1 MKFIVIILTILLSYS
16 SVCLSNE
23 NAENNTRNIEVG
35 NKLFLYLPGEPE
47 FENVFEVNK
56 DGTILLPEIG
66 KVVVINK
73 QVSQVE
79 GELKTLLSDIYVAME
94 DFYVEVRSRD
104 IIINVLGYVNTPS
117 QVSIPFDGNIQM
129 VISAAGDLK
138 PGAQLDRLQIR
149 RGEEVI
155 EFNYKAYL
163 DSGNSKLLPKL
174 KSADTVFVPVS
185 PLLGNVQIDFDA
197 QTLSASGDA
206 SDNSAITLLGE
217 VHNPGSFSFKEQM
230 SVLDALMRAEGVT
243 RYADVTKIRVINDKT
258 PIIFDLKAYLDKPNN
273 DTMPRLKSGSTVY
286 VPIMVDDVNT
296 TSRTVYIMGEV
307 QKPGAY
313 EAADSTNFL
322 DILANAGGPT
332 RFAET
337 RQIKILTPDGESIL
351 FDLQGYSEGLT
362 SVTVPDL
369 NPGDVIFVP
378 EKTDQ
383 NEKSWLKIPP
393 KRAIKIIGAITSP
406 GRYEWSTEMDFTDL
420 LAHAGGPTKGA
431 NINDIKIVRN
441 GDVTQRF
448 DLEKYTITDGQLT
461 LPQLIAGDTIIV
473 EELPVDPGNN
483 KSQWIRQESSKSI
496 YIMGQVGSP
505 GRYAFNDNMHFID
518 ILAAADG
525 PNANADLRNI
535 RITHR
540 NGNTARV
547 SKLDLAL
554 YFETGDETLFPH
566 VLPGDTIFVP
576 EKDKDWLRTPKE
588 QVVRIMGAVQKP
600 GRYTFND
607 TMSILDALAEAGG
620 PSSSAL
626 IDKIVV
632 VNHSCCKE
640 QSRVFDLEAFVKNP
654 NSVNLPVLR
663 AGDTLYV
670 PDKGQDL
677 LSQFRSNFLDFVTII
692 ALVVGL

>member
-1 MKFIVIILTILLSYS
+1 MRYLLTIALLLFSFHAFAAT
-16 SVCLSNE
+16 
-23 NAENNTRNIEVG
+23 NADDDTVQVG
-35 NKLFLYLPGEPE
+35 NKLFLYIPGEVD
-47 FENVFEVNK
+47 FDKTFEVDNK
-56 DGTILLPEIG
+56 GQINLPEVG
-66 KVVVINK
+66 QFVVANK
-73 QVSQVE
+73 TISQVE
-79 GELKTLLSDIYVAME
+79 LELTPVLGGLFVAMD
-94 DFYVEVRSRD
+94 DFYVEIRSRD
-104 IIINVLGYVNTPS
+104 IFINVMGYVNTPS
-117 QVSIPFDGNIQM
+117 QVSIPADGNIQM
-129 VISAAGDLK
+129 VISKADGLR

-149 RGEEVI
+149 RGEEII
-155 EFNYKAYL
+155 EFDYKAYL
-163 DSGNSKLLPKL
+163 DSGNISLLPAL
-174 KSADTVFVPVS
+174 KSQDTIFVPVS

-197 QTLSASGDA
+197 QTLSATGDA
-206 SDNSAITLLGE
+206 NDGNAVTILGE
-217 VHNPGSFSFKEQM
+217 VHNPGSFSYKEEM
-230 SVLDALMRAEGVT
+230 TILDALMRAEGVT
-243 RYADVTKIRVINDKT
+243 RYADVTKIRVIVDKS
-258 PIIFDLKAYLDKPNN
+258 PVIFDLKAYLDKPSGS
-273 DTMPRLKSGSTVY
+273 TMQLLQPGSTVY

-337 RQIKILTPDGESIL
+337 RHIKILTPEGESIL
-351 FDLQGYSEGLT
+351 FDLQGYSEGM
-362 SVTVPDL
+362 VTTKVPDL

-378 EKTDQ
+378 EKTDV
-383 NEKSWLKIPP
+383 NEKSWLKIPT

-406 GRYEWSTEMDFTDL
+406 GRYEWSDEMDFTDL

-431 NINDIKIVRN
+431 NINDIKILRN

-448 DLEKYTITDGQLT
+448 DLEKYTITDGET
-461 LPQLIAGDTIIV
+461 PLPNLVAGDTVIV
-473 EELPVDPGNN
+473 EELPVDPADN

-505 GRYAFNDNMHFID
+505 GRYSFNENMHFID

-525 PNANADLRNI
+525 PTGTADIRNI
-535 RITHR
+535 RVTHR
-540 NGNTARV
+540 NGNRAKV
-547 SKLDLAL
+547 SKLDLAM
-554 YFETGDETLFPH
+554 YFETGDETLFPN

-576 EKDKDWLRTPKE
+576 EKNKDWLRTPKE
-588 QVVRIMGAVQKP
+588 RVVRIMGAVQKP
-600 GRYTFND
+600 GRYNFDD
-607 TMSILDALAEAGG
+607 TMSILDVLAEAGG
-620 PSSSAL
+620 PSNSAL

-640 QSRVFDLEAFVKNP
+640 QSRVFDLEAFIKSP
-654 NSVNLPVLR
+654 NSANIPVLR

-677 LSQFRSNFLDFVTII
+677 LSQFKENFLDVITIL

>member
-1 MKFIVIILTILLSYS
+1 MRNLLTIALLLFSFHAFS
-16 SVCLSNE
+16 AT
-23 NAENNTRNIEVG
+23 NADDDTVQVG
-35 NKLFLYLPGEPE
+35 NKLFLYIPGEVD
-47 FENVFEVNK
+47 FDKTFEVDNK
-56 DGTILLPEIG
+56 GQINLPEVG
-66 KVVVINK
+66 QFVVANK
-73 QVSQVE
+73 TISQVE
-79 GELKTLLSDIYVAME
+79 LELTPVLGGLFVAMD
-94 DFYVEVRSRD
+94 DFYVEIRSRD
-104 IIINVLGYVNTPS
+104 IFINVMGYVNTPS
-117 QVSIPFDGNIQM
+117 QVSIPANGNIQM
-129 VISAAGDLK
+129 VISKADGLR

-149 RGEEVI
+149 RGEEII
-155 EFNYKAYL
+155 EFDYKAYL
-163 DSGNSKLLPKL
+163 DSGNISLLPAL
-174 KSADTVFVPVS
+174 KSQDTVFVPVS

-197 QTLSASGDA
+197 QTLSATGDA
-206 SDNSAITLLGE
+206 NDGNAVTILGE
-217 VHNPGSFSFKEQM
+217 VHNPGSFSYKEEM
-230 SVLDALMRAEGVT
+230 TILDALMRAEGVT
-243 RYADVTKIRVINDKT
+243 RYADVTKIRVIVDKS
-258 PIIFDLKAYLDKPNN
+258 PVIFDLKAYLDKPSGS
-273 DTMPRLKSGSTVY
+273 TMQLLQPGSTVY

-337 RQIKILTPDGESIL
+337 RHIKILTPEGESIL
-351 FDLQGYSEGLT
+351 FDLQGYSEGM
-362 SVTVPDL
+362 VTTKVPDL

-378 EKTDQ
+378 EKTDV
-383 NEKSWLKIPP
+383 NEKSWLKIPT

-406 GRYEWSTEMDFTDL
+406 GRYEWSDEMDFTDL

-431 NINDIKIVRN
+431 NINDIKILRN

-448 DLEKYTITDGQLT
+448 DLEKYTITDGET
-461 LPQLIAGDTIIV
+461 PLPNLVAGDTVIV
-473 EELPVDPGNN
+473 EELPVDPADN

-505 GRYAFNDNMHFID
+505 GRYSFNENMHFID

-525 PNANADLRNI
+525 PTGTADIRNI
-535 RITHR
+535 RVTHR
-540 NGNTARV
+540 NGNRAKV
-547 SKLDLAL
+547 SKLDLAM
-554 YFETGDETLFPH
+554 YFETGDETLLPN

-576 EKDKDWLRTPKE
+576 EKNKDWLRTPKE
-588 QVVRIMGAVQKP
+588 RVVRIMGAVQKP
-600 GRYTFND
+600 GRYNFDD
-607 TMSILDALAEAGG
+607 TMSILDVLAEAGG
-620 PSSSAL
+620 PSNSAL

-640 QSRVFDLEAFVKNP
+640 QSRVFDLEAFIKSP
-654 NSVNLPVLR
+654 NSANIPVLR

-677 LSQFRSNFLDFVTII
+677 LSQFKENFLDVITIL

>member
-1 MKFIVIILTILLSYS
+1 MRYLLTIALLIFSFHAFAAT
-16 SVCLSNE
+16 
-23 NAENNTRNIEVG
+23 NADDDTVQVG
-35 NKLFLYLPGEPE
+35 NKLFLYIPGEVD
-47 FENVFEVNK
+47 FDKTFEVDNK
-56 DGTILLPEIG
+56 GQINLPEVG
-66 KVVVINK
+66 QFVVANK
-73 QVSQVE
+73 TISQVE
-79 GELKTLLSDIYVAME
+79 LELTPVLGGLFVAMD
-94 DFYVEVRSRD
+94 DFYVEIRSRD
-104 IIINVLGYVNTPS
+104 IFINVMGYVNTPS
-117 QVSIPFDGNIQM
+117 QVSIPADGNIQM
-129 VISAAGDLK
+129 VISKADGLR

-149 RGEEVI
+149 RGEEII
-155 EFNYKAYL
+155 EFDYKAYL
-163 DSGNSKLLPKL
+163 DSGNISLLPAL
-174 KSADTVFVPVS
+174 KSQDTVFVPVS

-197 QTLSASGDA
+197 QTLSATGDA
-206 SDNSAITLLGE
+206 NDGNAVTILGE
-217 VHNPGSFSFKEQM
+217 VHNPGSFSYKEEM
-230 SVLDALMRAEGVT
+230 TILDALMRAEGVT
-243 RYADVTKIRVINDKT
+243 RYADVTKIRVIVDKS
-258 PIIFDLKAYLDKPNN
+258 PVIFDLKAYLDKPSGS
-273 DTMPRLKSGSTVY
+273 TMQLLQPGSTVY

-337 RQIKILTPDGESIL
+337 RHIKILTPEGESIL
-351 FDLQGYSEGLT
+351 FDLQGYSEGM
-362 SVTVPDL
+362 VTTKVPDL

-378 EKTDQ
+378 EKTDV
-383 NEKSWLKIPP
+383 NEKSWLKIPT

-406 GRYEWSTEMDFTDL
+406 GRYEWSDEMDFTDL

-431 NINDIKIVRN
+431 NINDIKILRN

-448 DLEKYTITDGQLT
+448 DLEKYTITDGET
-461 LPQLIAGDTIIV
+461 PLPNLVAGDTVIV
-473 EELPVDPGNN
+473 EELPVDPADN

-505 GRYAFNDNMHFID
+505 GRYSFNENMHFID

-525 PNANADLRNI
+525 PTGTADIRNI
-535 RITHR
+535 RVTHR
-540 NGNTARV
+540 NGNRAKV
-547 SKLDLAL
+547 SKLDLAM
-554 YFETGDETLFPH
+554 YFETGDETLFPN

-576 EKDKDWLRTPKE
+576 EKNKDWLRTPKE
-588 QVVRIMGAVQKP
+588 RVVRIMGAVQKP
-600 GRYTFND
+600 GRYNFDD
-607 TMSILDALAEAGG
+607 TMSILDVLAEAGG
-620 PSSSAL
+620 PSNSAL

-640 QSRVFDLEAFVKNP
+640 QSRVFDLEAFIKSP
-654 NSVNLPVLR
+654 NSANIPVLR

-677 LSQFRSNFLDFVTII
+677 LSQFKENFLDVITIL

>member
-1 MKFIVIILTILLSYS
+1 MRYLLTIALLLFSFHAFAAT
-16 SVCLSNE
+16 
-23 NAENNTRNIEVG
+23 NADDDTVQVG
-35 NKLFLYLPGEPE
+35 NKLFLYIPGEVD
-47 FENVFEVNK
+47 FDKTFEVDNK
-56 DGTILLPEIG
+56 GQINLPEVG
-66 KVVVINK
+66 QFVVANK
-73 QVSQVE
+73 TISQVE
-79 GELKTLLSDIYVAME
+79 LELTPVLGGLFVAMD
-94 DFYVEVRSRD
+94 DFYVEIRSRD
-104 IIINVLGYVNTPS
+104 IFINVMGYVNTPS
-117 QVSIPFDGNIQM
+117 QVSIPADGNIQM
-129 VISAAGDLK
+129 VISKADGLR

-149 RGEEVI
+149 RGEEII
-155 EFNYKAYL
+155 EFDYKAYL
-163 DSGNSKLLPKL
+163 DSGNISLLPAL
-174 KSADTVFVPVS
+174 KSQDTVFVPVS

-197 QTLSASGDA
+197 QTLSATGDA
-206 SDNSAITLLGE
+206 NDGNAVTILGE
-217 VHNPGSFSFKEQM
+217 VHNPGSFSYKEEM
-230 SVLDALMRAEGVT
+230 TILDALMRAEGVT
-243 RYADVTKIRVINDKT
+243 RYADVTKIRVIVDKS
-258 PIIFDLKAYLDKPNN
+258 PVIFDLKAYLDKPSGS
-273 DTMPRLKSGSTVY
+273 TMQLLQPGSTVY

-337 RQIKILTPDGESIL
+337 RHIKILTPEGESIL
-351 FDLQGYSEGLT
+351 FDLQGYSEGL
-362 SVTVPDL
+362 VTTKVPDL

-378 EKTDQ
+378 EKTDV
-383 NEKSWLKIPP
+383 NEKSWLKIPT

-406 GRYEWSTEMDFTDL
+406 GRYEWSDEMDFTDL

-431 NINDIKIVRN
+431 NINDIKILRN

-448 DLEKYTITDGQLT
+448 DLEKYTITDGET
-461 LPQLIAGDTIIV
+461 PLPNLVAGDTVIV
-473 EELPVDPGNN
+473 EELPVDPADN

-505 GRYAFNDNMHFID
+505 GRYSFNENMHFID

-525 PNANADLRNI
+525 PTGTADIRNI
-535 RITHR
+535 RVTHR
-540 NGNTARV
+540 NGNRAKV
-547 SKLDLAL
+547 SKLDLAM
-554 YFETGDETLFPH
+554 YFETGDETLFPN

-576 EKDKDWLRTPKE
+576 EKNKDWLRTPKE
-588 QVVRIMGAVQKP
+588 RVVRIMGAVQKP
-600 GRYTFND
+600 GRYNFDD
-607 TMSILDALAEAGG
+607 TMSILDVLAEAGG
-620 PSSSAL
+620 PSNSAL

-640 QSRVFDLEAFVKNP
+640 QSRVFDLEAFIKSP
-654 NSVNLPVLR
+654 NSANIPVLR

-677 LSQFRSNFLDFVTII
+677 LSQFKENFLDVITIL

>member
-1 MKFIVIILTILLSYS
+1 MFSTLAV
-16 SVCLSNE
+16 
-23 NAENNTRNIEVG
+23 AEQVQVG
-35 NKLFLYLPGEPE
+35 NKIYLYLPGEVE
-47 FENVFEVNK
+47 FDEPFEVAK
-56 DGTILLPEIG
+56 DGTITLPELG
-66 KVVVINK
+66 KIKVT
-73 QVSQVE
+73 
-79 GELKTLLSDIYVAME
+79 GAELAEIEQQLRAALSEVYVAMD
-94 DFYVEVRSRD
+94 DFYLEIRSRD
-104 IIINVLGYVNTPS
+104 IFINVMGYVKDPS
-117 QVSIPFDGNIQM
+117 QVSIPRDGNIQM
-129 VISAAGDLK
+129 VIARAGGLK

-149 RGEEVI
+149 RGSDVI

-163 DSGNSKLLPKL
+163 DSGNIDLLPQL
-174 KSADTVFVPVS
+174 QSADTVFVPVS

-217 VHNPGSFSFKEQM
+217 VHNPGSFSFKENM

-243 RYADVTKIRVINDKT
+243 RYADVTKIRVIVDKT
-258 PIIFDLKAYLDKPNN
+258 PVVFDLKAYLDKPNN
-273 DTMPRLKSGSTVY
+273 DTMPALKAGSTIY

-313 EAADSTNFL
+313 EAGDSTSFL

-337 RQIKILTPDGESIL
+337 RQIKILTPSGESIL
-351 FDLQGYSEGLT
+351 FDLQGYSEGI
-362 SVTVPDL
+362 VTVKVPNL

-383 NEKSWLKIPP
+383 NEKSWLKVPP
-393 KRAIKIIGAITSP
+393 KRAIKIIGAIQSP
-406 GRYEWSTEMDFTDL
+406 GRYEWSPEMDFTDL

-441 GDVTQRF
+441 GEVTKRF
-448 DLEKYTITDGQLT
+448 DLEQYTINDAGNYE
-461 LPQLIAGDTIIV
+461 LPNLIAGDTIIV
-473 EELPVDPGNN
+473 EELPVDPADN

-505 GRYAFNDNMHFID
+505 GRYAFNTNMHFID

-525 PNANADLRNI
+525 PTDNADLRNI

-540 NGNTARV
+540 NGNTAKV
-547 SKLDLAL
+547 SKLNLAL

-566 VLPGDTIFVP
+566 VLPGDTIYIP

-588 QVVRIMGAVQKP
+588 QVVRIMGAVEKP
-600 GRYTFND
+600 GRYSFDD
-607 TMSILDALAEAGG
+607 TMTVLDVLAEAGG

-640 QSRVFDLEAFVKNP
+640 QSRVFDLEEFVKNP
-654 NSVNLPVLR
+654 NSAYIPVLR

-677 LSQFRSNFLDFVTII
+677 ISQFKSNFLDFITVI

>member
-1 MKFIVIILTILLSYS
+1 MRFIFTVFIFFFLITNSTFAAQADESI
-16 SVCLSNE
+16 VQ
-23 NAENNTRNIEVG
+23 AG
-35 NKLFLYLPGEPE
+35 NKLFLYVPGELE
-47 FENVFEVNK
+47 FETTFEVDKKGQINIPEVGQFQVGNK
-56 DGTILLPEIG
+56 TVAQIEA
-66 KVVVINK
+66 
-73 QVSQVE
+73 
-79 GELKTLLSDIYVAME
+79 ELKPILAELFVAID
-94 DFYVEVRSRD
+94 DFYVELRSRD
-104 IIINVLGYVNTPS
+104 IFINVLGYVITPS
-117 QVSIPFDGNIQM
+117 QVSIPDDGNIQM
-129 VISAAGDLK
+129 VIAKANGLR

-149 RGEEVI
+149 RKDEVI

-163 DSGNSKLLPKL
+163 DSGDINLLPKL
-174 KSADTVFVPVS
+174 KSEDTVFVPVS

-197 QTLSASGDA
+197 QTLSATGDA
-206 SDNSAITLLGE
+206 SDNSAITMLGE
-217 VHNPGSFSFKEQM
+217 VHNPGSFSFKENM
-230 SVLDALMRAEGVT
+230 TLLDALMRAEGVT
-243 RYADVTKIRVINDKT
+243 RYADVTKIRVIVDKA
-258 PIIFDLKAYLDKPNN
+258 PVIFDLKAYLDKPTDSN
-273 DTMPRLKSGSTVY
+273 MPLLKAGSTIY

-337 RQIKILTPDGESIL
+337 RQIKILTPAGESIL

-362 SVTVPDL
+362 TAKVPDL

-378 EKTDQ
+378 EKIDV
-383 NEKSWLKIPP
+383 NEKSWLKIPT
-393 KRAIKIIGAITSP
+393 KRAIKIIGAIQSP
-406 GRYEWSTEMDFTDL
+406 GRYEWSDEMDFTDL

-431 NINDIKIVRN
+431 NVNDIKILRN

-448 DLEKYTITDGQLT
+448 DLEKYTITNGEIA
-461 LPQLIAGDTIIV
+461 LPSLIAGDTIIV
-473 EELPVDPGNN
+473 EELPVDPGDN

-525 PNANADLRNI
+525 PNGSADIRNI
-535 RITHR
+535 RVTHR
-540 NGNTARV
+540 NGNRARV
-547 SKLDLAL
+547 SKLDLAM

-566 VLPGDTIFVP
+566 VSPGDTIFIP

-588 QVVRIMGAVQKP
+588 RVVRIMGAVQKP
-600 GRYTFND
+600 GRYNFDD
-607 TMSILDALAEAGG
+607 TMSILDVLAEAGG

-640 QSRVFDLEAFVKNP
+640 QSRVFNLEEFIKSP
-654 NSVNLPVLR
+654 NSANIPVLR

-677 LSQFRSNFLDFVTII
+677 ISQFKDNFLDFITII
-692 ALVVGL
+692 ALVISL

>member
-1 MKFIVIILTILLSYS
+1 MRYLLTIALLLFSFHAFS
-16 SVCLSNE
+16 AT
-23 NAENNTRNIEVG
+23 NADDDTVQVG
-35 NKLFLYLPGEPE
+35 NKLFLYIPGEVD
-47 FENVFEVNK
+47 FDKTFEVDNK
-56 DGTILLPEIG
+56 GQINLPEVG
-66 KVVVINK
+66 QFVVANK
-73 QVSQVE
+73 TISQVE
-79 GELKTLLSDIYVAME
+79 LELTPVLGGLFVAMD
-94 DFYVEVRSRD
+94 DFYVEIRSRD
-104 IIINVLGYVNTPS
+104 IFINVMGYVNTPS
-117 QVSIPFDGNIQM
+117 QVSIPADGNIQM
-129 VISAAGDLK
+129 VISKADGLR

-149 RGEEVI
+149 RGEEII
-155 EFNYKAYL
+155 EFDYKAYL
-163 DSGNSKLLPKL
+163 DSGNISLLPAL
-174 KSADTVFVPVS
+174 KSQDTVFVPVS

-197 QTLSASGDA
+197 QTLSATGDA
-206 SDNSAITLLGE
+206 NDGNAVTILGE
-217 VHNPGSFSFKEQM
+217 VHNPGSFSYKEEM
-230 SVLDALMRAEGVT
+230 TILDALMRAEGVT
-243 RYADVTKIRVINDKT
+243 RYADVTKIRVIVDKS
-258 PIIFDLKAYLDKPNN
+258 PVIFDLKAYLDKPSGS
-273 DTMPRLKSGSTVY
+273 TMQLLQPGSTVY

-337 RQIKILTPDGESIL
+337 RHIKILTPEGESIL
-351 FDLQGYSEGLT
+351 FDLQGYSEGM
-362 SVTVPDL
+362 VTTKVPDL

-378 EKTDQ
+378 EKTDV
-383 NEKSWLKIPP
+383 NEKSWLKIPT

-406 GRYEWSTEMDFTDL
+406 GRYEWSDEMDFTDL

-431 NINDIKIVRN
+431 NINDIKILRN

-448 DLEKYTITDGQLT
+448 DLEKYTITDGET
-461 LPQLIAGDTIIV
+461 PLPNLVAGDTVIV
-473 EELPVDPGNN
+473 EELPVDPADN

-505 GRYAFNDNMHFID
+505 GRYSFNENMHFID

-525 PNANADLRNI
+525 PTGTADIRNI
-535 RITHR
+535 RVTHR
-540 NGNTARV
+540 NGNRAKV
-547 SKLDLAL
+547 SKLDLAM
-554 YFETGDETLFPH
+554 YFETGDETLFPN

-576 EKDKDWLRTPKE
+576 EKNKDWLRTPKE
-588 QVVRIMGAVQKP
+588 RVVRIMGAVQKP
-600 GRYTFND
+600 GRYNFDD
-607 TMSILDALAEAGG
+607 TMSILDVLAEAGG
-620 PSSSAL
+620 PSNSAL

-640 QSRVFDLEAFVKNP
+640 QSRVFDLEAFIKSP
-654 NSVNLPVLR
+654 NSANIPVLR

-677 LSQFRSNFLDFVTII
+677 LSQFKENFLDVITIL

>member
-1 MKFIVIILTILLSYS
+1 MRYLLTIALLLFSFHAFAAT
-16 SVCLSNE
+16 
-23 NAENNTRNIEVG
+23 NADDDTVQVG
-35 NKLFLYLPGEPE
+35 NKLFLYIPGEVD
-47 FENVFEVNK
+47 FDKTFEVDNK
-56 DGTILLPEIG
+56 GQINLPEVG
-66 KVVVINK
+66 QFVVANK
-73 QVSQVE
+73 TISQVE
-79 GELKTLLSDIYVAME
+79 LELTPVLGGLFVAMD
-94 DFYVEVRSRD
+94 DFYVEIRSRD
-104 IIINVLGYVNTPS
+104 IFINVMGYVNTPS
-117 QVSIPFDGNIQM
+117 QVSIPADGNIQM
-129 VISAAGDLK
+129 VISKADGLR

-149 RGEEVI
+149 RGEEII
-155 EFNYKAYL
+155 EFDYKAYL
-163 DSGNSKLLPKL
+163 DSGNISLLPAL
-174 KSADTVFVPVS
+174 KSQDTVFVPVS

-197 QTLSASGDA
+197 QTLSATGDA
-206 SDNSAITLLGE
+206 HDGNAVTILGE
-217 VHNPGSFSFKEQM
+217 VHNPGSFSYKEEM
-230 SVLDALMRAEGVT
+230 TILDALMRAEGVT
-243 RYADVTKIRVINDKT
+243 RYADVTKIRVIVDKS
-258 PIIFDLKAYLDKPNN
+258 PVIFDLKAYLDKPSGS
-273 DTMPRLKSGSTVY
+273 TMQLLQPGSTVY

-337 RQIKILTPDGESIL
+337 RHIKILTPEGESIL
-351 FDLQGYSEGLT
+351 FDLQGYSEGV
-362 SVTVPDL
+362 VTTKVPDL

-378 EKTDQ
+378 EKTDV
-383 NEKSWLKIPP
+383 NEKSWLKIPT

-406 GRYEWSTEMDFTDL
+406 GRYEWSDEMDFTDL

-431 NINDIKIVRN
+431 NINDIKILRN

-448 DLEKYTITDGQLT
+448 DLEKYTITDGET
-461 LPQLIAGDTIIV
+461 PLPNLVAGDTVIV
-473 EELPVDPGNN
+473 EELPVDPADN

-505 GRYAFNDNMHFID
+505 GRYSFNENMHFID

-525 PNANADLRNI
+525 PTGTADIRNI
-535 RITHR
+535 RVTHR
-540 NGNTARV
+540 NGNRAKV
-547 SKLDLAL
+547 SKLDLAM
-554 YFETGDETLFPH
+554 YFETGDETLFPN

-576 EKDKDWLRTPKE
+576 EKNKDWLRTPKE
-588 QVVRIMGAVQKP
+588 RVVRIMGAVQKP
-600 GRYTFND
+600 GRYNFDD
-607 TMSILDALAEAGG
+607 TMSILDVLAEAGG
-620 PSSSAL
+620 PSNSAL

-640 QSRVFDLEAFVKNP
+640 QSRVFDLEAFIKSP
-654 NSVNLPVLR
+654 NSANIPVLR

-677 LSQFRSNFLDFVTII
+677 LSQFKENFLDVITIL

>member
-1 MKFIVIILTILLSYS
+1 MRYLLTIALLLFTFNAYS
-16 SVCLSNE
+16 VTKVDE
-23 NAENNTRNIEVG
+23 TVQVG
-35 NKLFLYLPGEPE
+35 NKLFLYIPGEVD
-47 FENVFEVNK
+47 FDKTFEVDNK
-56 DGTILLPEIG
+56 GQINLPEVG
-66 KVVVINK
+66 QFVVANK
-73 QVSQVE
+73 TISQVE
-79 GELKTLLSDIYVAME
+79 LELTPVLGGLFVAMD
-94 DFYVEVRSRD
+94 DFYVEIRSRD
-104 IIINVLGYVNTPS
+104 IFINVMGYVNTPS
-117 QVSIPFDGNIQM
+117 QVSIPADGNIQM
-129 VISAAGDLK
+129 VISKADGLR

-149 RGEEVI
+149 RGEEII
-155 EFNYKAYL
+155 EFDYKAYL
-163 DSGNSKLLPKL
+163 DSGNISLLPAL
-174 KSADTVFVPVS
+174 KSQDTVFVPVS

-197 QTLSASGDA
+197 QTLSATGDA
-206 SDNSAITLLGE
+206 NDGNAVTILGE
-217 VHNPGSFSFKEQM
+217 VHNPGSFSYKEEM
-230 SVLDALMRAEGVT
+230 TILDALMRAEGVT
-243 RYADVTKIRVINDKT
+243 RYADVTKIRVIVDKS
-258 PIIFDLKAYLDKPNN
+258 PVIFDLKAYLDKPSGS
-273 DTMPRLKSGSTVY
+273 TMQLLQPGSTVY

-337 RQIKILTPDGESIL
+337 RHIKILTPEGESIL
-351 FDLQGYSEGLT
+351 FDLQGYSEGM
-362 SVTVPDL
+362 VTTKVPDL

-378 EKTDQ
+378 EKTDV
-383 NEKSWLKIPP
+383 NEKSWLKIPT

-406 GRYEWSTEMDFTDL
+406 GRYEWSDEMDFTDL

-431 NINDIKIVRN
+431 NINDIKILRN

-448 DLEKYTITDGQLT
+448 DLEKYTITDGET
-461 LPQLIAGDTIIV
+461 PLPNLVAGDTVIV
-473 EELPVDPGNN
+473 EELPVDPADN

-505 GRYAFNDNMHFID
+505 GRYSFNENMHFID

-525 PNANADLRNI
+525 PTGTADIRNI
-535 RITHR
+535 RVTHR
-540 NGNTARV
+540 NGNRAKV
-547 SKLDLAL
+547 SKLDLAM
-554 YFETGDETLFPH
+554 YFETGDETLFPN

-576 EKDKDWLRTPKE
+576 EKNKDWLRTPKE
-588 QVVRIMGAVQKP
+588 RVVRIMGAVQKP
-600 GRYTFND
+600 GRYNFDD
-607 TMSILDALAEAGG
+607 TMSILDVLAEAGG
-620 PSSSAL
+620 PSNSAL

-640 QSRVFDLEAFVKNP
+640 QSRVFDLEAFIKSP
-654 NSVNLPVLR
+654 NSANIPVLR

-677 LSQFRSNFLDFVTII
+677 LSQFKENFLDVITIL

>member
-1 MKFIVIILTILLSYS
+1 MRYLLTIALLLFSFHAFS
-16 SVCLSNE
+16 AT
-23 NAENNTRNIEVG
+23 NADDDTVQVG
-35 NKLFLYLPGEPE
+35 NKLFLYIPGEVD
-47 FENVFEVNK
+47 FDKTFEVDNK
-56 DGTILLPEIG
+56 GQINLPEVG
-66 KVVVINK
+66 QFVVANK
-73 QVSQVE
+73 TISQVE
-79 GELKTLLSDIYVAME
+79 LELTPVLGGLFVAMD
-94 DFYVEVRSRD
+94 DFYVEIRSRD
-104 IIINVLGYVNTPS
+104 IFINVMGYVNTPS
-117 QVSIPFDGNIQM
+117 QVSIPADGNIQM
-129 VISAAGDLK
+129 VISKADGLR

-149 RGEEVI
+149 RGEEII
-155 EFNYKAYL
+155 EFDYKAYL
-163 DSGNSKLLPKL
+163 DSGNISLLPAL
-174 KSADTVFVPVS
+174 KSQDTVFVPVS

-197 QTLSASGDA
+197 QTLSATGDA
-206 SDNSAITLLGE
+206 NDGNAVTILGE
-217 VHNPGSFSFKEQM
+217 VHNPGSFSYKEEM
-230 SVLDALMRAEGVT
+230 TILDALMRAEGVT
-243 RYADVTKIRVINDKT
+243 RYADVTKIRVIVDKS
-258 PIIFDLKAYLDKPNN
+258 PVIFDLKAYLDKPSGS
-273 DTMPRLKSGSTVY
+273 TMQLLQPGSTVY

-337 RQIKILTPDGESIL
+337 RHIKILTPEGESIL
-351 FDLQGYSEGLT
+351 FDLQGYSEGM
-362 SVTVPDL
+362 VTTKVPDL

-378 EKTDQ
+378 EKTDV
-383 NEKSWLKIPP
+383 NEKSWLKIPT

-406 GRYEWSTEMDFTDL
+406 GRYEWSNEMDFTDL

-431 NINDIKIVRN
+431 NINDIKILRN

-448 DLEKYTITDGQLT
+448 DLEKYTITDGET
-461 LPQLIAGDTIIV
+461 PLPNLVAGDTVIV
-473 EELPVDPGNN
+473 EELPVDPADN

-505 GRYAFNDNMHFID
+505 GRYSFNENMHFID

-525 PNANADLRNI
+525 PTGTADIRNI
-535 RITHR
+535 RVTHR
-540 NGNTARV
+540 NGNRAKV
-547 SKLDLAL
+547 SKLDLAM
-554 YFETGDETLFPH
+554 YFETGDETLFPD

-576 EKDKDWLRTPKE
+576 EKNKDWLRTPKE
-588 QVVRIMGAVQKP
+588 RVVRIMGAVQKP
-600 GRYTFND
+600 GRYNFDD
-607 TMSILDALAEAGG
+607 TMSILDVLAEAGG
-620 PSSSAL
+620 PSNSAL

-640 QSRVFDLEAFVKNP
+640 QSRVFDLEAFIKSP
-654 NSVNLPVLR
+654 NSANIPVLR

-677 LSQFRSNFLDFVTII
+677 LSQFKENFLDVITIL

>member
-1 MKFIVIILTILLSYS
+1 MRYLLTIALLLFSFHAFS
-16 SVCLSNE
+16 AT
-23 NAENNTRNIEVG
+23 NADDDTVQVG
-35 NKLFLYLPGEPE
+35 NKLFLYIPGEVD
-47 FENVFEVNK
+47 FNKTFEVDNK
-56 DGTILLPEIG
+56 GQINLPEVG
-66 KVVVINK
+66 QFVVANK
-73 QVSQVE
+73 TISQVE
-79 GELKTLLSDIYVAME
+79 LELTPVLGGLFVAMD
-94 DFYVEVRSRD
+94 DFYVEIRSRD
-104 IIINVLGYVNTPS
+104 IFINVMGYVNTPS
-117 QVSIPFDGNIQM
+117 QVSIPADGNIQM
-129 VISAAGDLK
+129 VISKADGLR

-149 RGEEVI
+149 RGEEII
-155 EFNYKAYL
+155 EFDYKAYL
-163 DSGNSKLLPKL
+163 DSGNISLLPAL
-174 KSADTVFVPVS
+174 KSQDTVFVPVS

-197 QTLSASGDA
+197 QTLSATGDA
-206 SDNSAITLLGE
+206 NDGNAVTILGE
-217 VHNPGSFSFKEQM
+217 VHNPGSFSYKEEM
-230 SVLDALMRAEGVT
+230 TILDALMRAEGVT
-243 RYADVTKIRVINDKT
+243 RYADVTKIRVIVDKS
-258 PIIFDLKAYLDKPNN
+258 PVIFDLKAYLDKPSGS
-273 DTMPRLKSGSTVY
+273 TMQLLQPGSTVY

-337 RQIKILTPDGESIL
+337 RHIKILTPEGESIL
-351 FDLQGYSEGLT
+351 FDLQGYSEGM
-362 SVTVPDL
+362 VTTKVPDL

-378 EKTDQ
+378 EKTDV
-383 NEKSWLKIPP
+383 NEKSWLKIPT

-406 GRYEWSTEMDFTDL
+406 GRYEWSDEMDFTDL

-431 NINDIKIVRN
+431 NINDIKILRN

-448 DLEKYTITDGQLT
+448 DLEKYTITDGET
-461 LPQLIAGDTIIV
+461 PLPNLVAGDTVIV
-473 EELPVDPGNN
+473 EELPVDPADN

-505 GRYAFNDNMHFID
+505 GRYSFNENMHFID

-525 PNANADLRNI
+525 PTGTADIRNI
-535 RITHR
+535 RVTHR
-540 NGNTARV
+540 NGNRAKV
-547 SKLDLAL
+547 SKLDLAM
-554 YFETGDETLFPH
+554 YFETGDETLFPN

-576 EKDKDWLRTPKE
+576 EKNKDWLRTPKE
-588 QVVRIMGAVQKP
+588 RVVRIMGAVQKP
-600 GRYTFND
+600 GRYNFDD
-607 TMSILDALAEAGG
+607 TMSILDVLAEAGG
-620 PSSSAL
+620 PSNSAL

-640 QSRVFDLEAFVKNP
+640 QSRVFDLEAFIKSP
-654 NSVNLPVLR
+654 NSANIPVLR

-677 LSQFRSNFLDFVTII
+677 LSQFKENFLDVITIL

>member
-1 MKFIVIILTILLSYS
+1 MRYLLTIALLLFSFHAFS
-16 SVCLSNE
+16 ASN
-23 NAENNTRNIEVG
+23 ADDDTVQVG
-35 NKLFLYLPGEPE
+35 NKLFLYIPGEVD
-47 FENVFEVNK
+47 FDKTFEVDNK
-56 DGTILLPEIG
+56 GQINLPEVG
-66 KVVVINK
+66 QFVVANK
-73 QVSQVE
+73 TISQVE
-79 GELKTLLSDIYVAME
+79 LELTPVLGGLFVAMD
-94 DFYVEVRSRD
+94 DFYVEIRSRD
-104 IIINVLGYVNTPS
+104 IFINVMGYVNTPS
-117 QVSIPFDGNIQM
+117 QVSIPANGNIQM
-129 VISAAGDLK
+129 VISKADGLR

-149 RGEEVI
+149 RGEEII
-155 EFNYKAYL
+155 EFDYKAYL
-163 DSGNSKLLPKL
+163 DSGNISLLPAL
-174 KSADTVFVPVS
+174 KSQDTVFVPVS

-197 QTLSASGDA
+197 QTLSATGDA
-206 SDNSAITLLGE
+206 NDGNAVTILGE
-217 VHNPGSFSFKEQM
+217 VHNPGSFSYKEEM
-230 SVLDALMRAEGVT
+230 TILDALMRAEGVT
-243 RYADVTKIRVINDKT
+243 RYADVTKIRVIVDKS
-258 PIIFDLKAYLDKPNN
+258 PVIFDLKAYLDKPSGS
-273 DTMPRLKSGSTVY
+273 TMQLLQPGSTVY

-337 RQIKILTPDGESIL
+337 RHIKILTPEGESIL
-351 FDLQGYSEGLT
+351 FDLQGYSEGM
-362 SVTVPDL
+362 VTTKVPDL

-378 EKTDQ
+378 EKTDV
-383 NEKSWLKIPP
+383 NEKSWLKIPT

-406 GRYEWSTEMDFTDL
+406 GRYEWSNEMDFTDL

-431 NINDIKIVRN
+431 NINDIKILRN

-448 DLEKYTITDGQLT
+448 DLEKYTITDGET
-461 LPQLIAGDTIIV
+461 PLPNLVAGDTVIV
-473 EELPVDPGNN
+473 EELPVDPADN

-505 GRYAFNDNMHFID
+505 GRYSFNENMHFID

-525 PNANADLRNI
+525 PTGTADIRNI
-535 RITHR
+535 RVTHR
-540 NGNTARV
+540 NGNRAKV
-547 SKLDLAL
+547 SKLDLAM
-554 YFETGDETLFPH
+554 YFETGDETLFPN

-576 EKDKDWLRTPKE
+576 EKNKDWLRTPKE
-588 QVVRIMGAVQKP
+588 RVVRIMGAVQKP
-600 GRYTFND
+600 GRYNFDD
-607 TMSILDALAEAGG
+607 TMSILDVLAEAGG
-620 PSSSAL
+620 PSNSAL

-640 QSRVFDLEAFVKNP
+640 QSRVFDLEAFIKSP
-654 NSVNLPVLR
+654 NSANIPVLR

-677 LSQFRSNFLDFVTII
+677 LSQFKENFLDVITIL

>member
-1 MKFIVIILTILLSYS
+1 MKQLLLLLCLIFLAT
-16 SVCLSNE
+16 SVV
-23 NAENNTRNIEVG
+23 AEEIKVG
-35 NKLFLYLPGEPE
+35 NKLFVYLPGEADFSQP
-47 FENVFEVNK
+47 FEVDK
-56 DGTILLPEIG
+56 DGSITLPELG
-66 KVVVINK
+66 RFNVA
-73 QVSQVE
+73 
-79 GELKTLLSDIYVAME
+79 GLELKEIEAQLKKSLSEVFVAMD
-94 DFYVEVRSRD
+94 DFYVEIHSRD
-104 IIINVLGYVNTPS
+104 IFINVMGYVNEPS
-117 QVSIPFDGNIQM
+117 QVSIPNDGNIQM
-129 VISAAGDLK
+129 VIARAGGLK

-149 RGEEVI
+149 RANEVI

-163 DSGNSKLLPKL
+163 DSGNIDLLPSL
-174 KSADTVFVPVS
+174 QSADTVFVPVS

-217 VHNPGSFSFKEQM
+217 VHNPGSFSFKENM

-243 RYADVTKIRVINDKT
+243 RYADVTKIRVIVDKT
-258 PIIFDLKAYLDKPNN
+258 PVVFDLKAYLDKPSN
-273 DTMPRLKSGSTVY
+273 DTMPGLKAGSTIY

-313 EAADSTNFL
+313 EAAENTSFL

-337 RQIKILTPDGESIL
+337 RQIKILTPAGESIL
-351 FDLQGYSEGLT
+351 FDLQGYSEGI
-362 SVTVPDL
+362 VTVKVPSL

-383 NEKSWLKIPP
+383 NEKSWLKVPP
-393 KRAIKIIGAITSP
+393 KRAIKIIGAILSP
-406 GRYEWSTEMDFTDL
+406 GRYEWSPEMDFTDL

-441 GDVTQRF
+441 GEVTKRF
-448 DLEKYTITDGQLT
+448 DLEQYTISGAKKHA
-461 LPQLIAGDTIIV
+461 LPSLQAGDTIIV
-473 EELPVDPGNN
+473 EELPVDPSDN
-483 KSQWIRQESSKSI
+483 KSQWIRQESGKSI

-505 GRYAFNDNMHFID
+505 GRYAFNTNMHFID

-525 PNANADLRNI
+525 PTDNADLRNI

-540 NGNTARV
+540 NGNTAKV
-547 SKLDLAL
+547 SRLNLAM

-566 VLPGDTIFVP
+566 VLPGDTIYIP
-576 EKDKDWLRTPKE
+576 EKNKDWLRTPKE
-588 QVVRIMGAVQKP
+588 QVVRIMGAVEKP
-600 GRYTFND
+600 GRYSFDD
-607 TMSILDALAEAGG
+607 TMTVLDVLAEAGG

-640 QSRVFDLEAFVKNP
+640 QSRVFDLEEFVKNP
-654 NSVNLPVLR
+654 NSAYIPVLR

-677 LSQFRSNFLDFVTII
+677 MSQFKSNFLDFITVL

>member
-1 MKFIVIILTILLSYS
+1 MFSTLAV
-16 SVCLSNE
+16 
-23 NAENNTRNIEVG
+23 AEQVQVG
-35 NKLFLYLPGEPE
+35 NKIYLYLPGEVE
-47 FENVFEVNK
+47 FDEPFEVAK
-56 DGTILLPEIG
+56 DGTITLPELG
-66 KVVVINK
+66 KFKVT
-73 QVSQVE
+73 
-79 GELKTLLSDIYVAME
+79 GAELAEIEQQLRAALSEVYVAMD
-94 DFYVEVRSRD
+94 DFYVEIRSRD
-104 IIINVLGYVNTPS
+104 IFINVMGYVNDPS
-117 QVSIPFDGNIQM
+117 QVSIPRDGNIQM
-129 VISAAGDLK
+129 VIARAGGLK

-149 RGEEVI
+149 RGNDVI

-163 DSGNSKLLPKL
+163 DSGNIDLLPQL
-174 KSADTVFVPVS
+174 QSADTVFVPVS

-217 VHNPGSFSFKEQM
+217 VHNPGSFSFKENM

-243 RYADVTKIRVINDKT
+243 RYADVTKIRVIVDKT
-258 PIIFDLKAYLDKPNN
+258 PVVFDLKAYLDKPNT
-273 DTMPRLKSGSTVY
+273 DTMPALKAGSTIY

-313 EAADSTNFL
+313 EAGDSTSFL

-337 RQIKILTPDGESIL
+337 RQIKILTPSGESIL
-351 FDLQGYSEGLT
+351 FDLQGYSEGI
-362 SVTVPDL
+362 VTVKVPNL

-383 NEKSWLKIPP
+383 NEKSWLKVPP
-393 KRAIKIIGAITSP
+393 KRAIKIIGAIQSP
-406 GRYEWSTEMDFTDL
+406 GRYEWSPEMDFTDL

-441 GDVTQRF
+441 GEVTKRF
-448 DLEKYTITDGQLT
+448 DLEQYTINDAGNYE
-461 LPQLIAGDTIIV
+461 LPNLIAGDTIIV
-473 EELPVDPGNN
+473 EELPVDPADN

-505 GRYAFNDNMHFID
+505 GRYAFNTNMHFID

-525 PNANADLRNI
+525 PTDNADLRNI

-540 NGNTARV
+540 NGNTAKV
-547 SKLDLAL
+547 SKLNLAL

-566 VLPGDTIFVP
+566 VLPGDTIYIP

-588 QVVRIMGAVQKP
+588 QVVRIMGAVEKP
-600 GRYTFND
+600 GRYSFDD
-607 TMSILDALAEAGG
+607 TMTVLDVLAEAGG

-640 QSRVFDLEAFVKNP
+640 QSRVFDLEEFVKNP
-654 NSVNLPVLR
+654 NSAYIPVLR

-677 LSQFRSNFLDFVTII
+677 ISQFKSNFLDFITVI

>member
-1 MKFIVIILTILLSYS
+1 MKQLILL
-16 SVCLSNE
+16 CLLIFALPTF
-23 NAENNTRNIEVG
+23 AEEIEVG
-35 NKLFLYLPGEPE
+35 NKLYLYLPGEAE
-47 FENVFEVNK
+47 FSEPFEVDK
-56 DGTILLPEIG
+56 EGAITLPELG
-66 KVVVINK
+66 RFKVAGLQLDDV
-73 QVSQVE
+73 QSQ
-79 GELKTLLSDIYVAME
+79 LRTALSEMYVAMD
-94 DFYVEVRSRD
+94 DFYVEINSRD
-104 IIINVLGYVNTPS
+104 IFINVMGYVNDPS
-117 QVSIPFDGNIQM
+117 QVSIPKDGNIQM
-129 VISAAGDLK
+129 VIARAGGLK

-149 RGEEVI
+149 RGTEMI

-163 DSGNSKLLPKL
+163 DSGNIDLLPAL
-174 KSADTVFVPVS
+174 QSADTVFVPVS

-217 VHNPGSFSFKEQM
+217 VHNPGSFSFKENM

-243 RYADVTKIRVINDKT
+243 RYADVTKIRVIVDKT
-258 PIIFDLKAYLDKPNN
+258 PVVFDLKAYLDKPNN
-273 DTMPRLKSGSTVY
+273 DTMPELKAGSTIY

-313 EAADSTNFL
+313 EAGESTSFL

-337 RQIKILTPDGESIL
+337 RQIKILTPAGESIL
-351 FDLQGYSEGLT
+351 FDLQGYSEGI
-362 SVTVPDL
+362 VTVKVPSL

-383 NEKSWLKIPP
+383 NEKSWLKVPP
-393 KRAIKIIGAITSP
+393 KRAIKIIGAILSP
-406 GRYEWSTEMDFTDL
+406 GRYEWSPEMDFTDL

-441 GDVTQRF
+441 GEVTKRF
-448 DLEKYTITDGQLT
+448 DLEQYTINDSGKYE
-461 LPQLIAGDTIIV
+461 LPNLMAGDTIIV
-473 EELPVDPGNN
+473 EELPVDPADN

-505 GRYAFNDNMHFID
+505 GRYAFNTNMHFID

-525 PNANADLRNI
+525 PTDNADLRNI

-540 NGNTARV
+540 NGNAARV
-547 SKLDLAL
+547 SKLNLAL

-566 VLPGDTIFVP
+566 VLPGDTIYIP

-588 QVVRIMGAVQKP
+588 QVVRIMGAVEKP
-600 GRYTFND
+600 GRYSFDD
-607 TMSILDALAEAGG
+607 TMTVLDVLAEAGG

-640 QSRVFDLEAFVKNP
+640 QSRVFDLEEFVKNP
-654 NSVNLPVLR
+654 NSAYIPVLR

-677 LSQFRSNFLDFVTII
+677 MSQFKSNFLDFITVV

>member
-1 MKFIVIILTILLSYS
+1 MRYLLTIALLLFSFHAFS
-16 SVCLSNE
+16 ASN
-23 NAENNTRNIEVG
+23 ADDDTVQVG
-35 NKLFLYLPGEPE
+35 NKLFLYIPGEVD
-47 FENVFEVNK
+47 FDKTFEVDNK
-56 DGTILLPEIG
+56 GQINLPEVG
-66 KVVVINK
+66 QFVVANK
-73 QVSQVE
+73 TISQVE
-79 GELKTLLSDIYVAME
+79 LELTPVLGGLFVAID
-94 DFYVEVRSRD
+94 DFYVEIRSRD
-104 IIINVLGYVNTPS
+104 IFINVMGYVNTPS
-117 QVSIPFDGNIQM
+117 QVSIPADGNIQM
-129 VISAAGDLK
+129 VISKADGLR

-149 RGEEVI
+149 RGEEII
-155 EFNYKAYL
+155 EFDYKAYL
-163 DSGNSKLLPKL
+163 DSGNISLLPAL
-174 KSADTVFVPVS
+174 KSQDTVFVPVS

-197 QTLSASGDA
+197 QTLSATGDA
-206 SDNSAITLLGE
+206 NDGNAVTILGE
-217 VHNPGSFSFKEQM
+217 VHNPGSFSYKEEM
-230 SVLDALMRAEGVT
+230 TILDALMRAEGVT
-243 RYADVTKIRVINDKT
+243 RYADVTKIRVIVDKS
-258 PIIFDLKAYLDKPNN
+258 PVIFDLKAYLDKPSGS
-273 DTMPRLKSGSTVY
+273 TMQLLQPGSTVY

-337 RQIKILTPDGESIL
+337 RHIKILTPEGESIL
-351 FDLQGYSEGLT
+351 FDLQGYSEGM
-362 SVTVPDL
+362 VTTKVPDL

-378 EKTDQ
+378 EKTDV
-383 NEKSWLKIPP
+383 NEKSWLKIPT

-406 GRYEWSTEMDFTDL
+406 GRYEWSDEMDFTDL

-431 NINDIKIVRN
+431 NINDIKILRN

-448 DLEKYTITDGQLT
+448 DLEKYTITDGET
-461 LPQLIAGDTIIV
+461 PLPNLVAGDTVIV
-473 EELPVDPGNN
+473 EELPVDPADN

-505 GRYAFNDNMHFID
+505 GRYSFNENMHFID

-525 PNANADLRNI
+525 PTGTADIRNI
-535 RITHR
+535 RVTHR
-540 NGNTARV
+540 NGNRAKV
-547 SKLDLAL
+547 SKLDLAM
-554 YFETGDETLFPH
+554 YFETGDETLFPN

-576 EKDKDWLRTPKE
+576 EKNKDWLRTPKE
-588 QVVRIMGAVQKP
+588 RVVRIMGAVQKP
-600 GRYTFND
+600 GRYNFDD
-607 TMSILDALAEAGG
+607 TMSILDVLAEAGG
-620 PSSSAL
+620 PSNSAL

-640 QSRVFDLEAFVKNP
+640 QSRVFDLEAFIKSP
-654 NSVNLPVLR
+654 NSANIPVLR

-677 LSQFRSNFLDFVTII
+677 LSQFKENFLDVITIL

>member
-1 MKFIVIILTILLSYS
+1 MRYLLTIALLIFSFHAFAAT
-16 SVCLSNE
+16 
-23 NAENNTRNIEVG
+23 NADDDTVQVG
-35 NKLFLYLPGEPE
+35 NKLFLYIPGEVD
-47 FENVFEVNK
+47 FDKTFEVDNK
-56 DGTILLPEIG
+56 GQINLPEVG
-66 KVVVINK
+66 QFVVANK
-73 QVSQVE
+73 TISQVE
-79 GELKTLLSDIYVAME
+79 LELTPVLGGLFVAMD
-94 DFYVEVRSRD
+94 DFYVEIRSRD
-104 IIINVLGYVNTPS
+104 IFINVMGYVNTPS
-117 QVSIPFDGNIQM
+117 QVSIPADGNIQM
-129 VISAAGDLK
+129 VISKADGLR

-149 RGEEVI
+149 RGEEII
-155 EFNYKAYL
+155 EFDYKAYL
-163 DSGNSKLLPKL
+163 DSGNISLLPAL
-174 KSADTVFVPVS
+174 KSQDTVFVPVS

-197 QTLSASGDA
+197 QTLSATGDA
-206 SDNSAITLLGE
+206 NDGNAVTILGE
-217 VHNPGSFSFKEQM
+217 VHNPGSFSYKEEM
-230 SVLDALMRAEGVT
+230 TILDALMRAEGVT
-243 RYADVTKIRVINDKT
+243 RYADVTKIRVIVDKS
-258 PIIFDLKAYLDKPNN
+258 PVIFDLKAYLDKPSGS
-273 DTMPRLKSGSTVY
+273 TMQLLQPGSTVY

-337 RQIKILTPDGESIL
+337 RHIKILTPEGESIL
-351 FDLQGYSEGLT
+351 FDLQGYSEGM
-362 SVTVPDL
+362 VTTKVPDL

-378 EKTDQ
+378 EKTDV
-383 NEKSWLKIPP
+383 NEKSWLKIPT

-406 GRYEWSTEMDFTDL
+406 GRYKWSDEMDFTDL

-431 NINDIKIVRN
+431 NINDIKILRN

-448 DLEKYTITDGQLT
+448 DLEKYTITDGET
-461 LPQLIAGDTIIV
+461 PLPNLVAGDTVIV
-473 EELPVDPGNN
+473 EELPVDPADN

-505 GRYAFNDNMHFID
+505 GRYSFNENMHFID

-525 PNANADLRNI
+525 PTGTADIRNI
-535 RITHR
+535 RVTHR
-540 NGNTARV
+540 NGNRAKV
-547 SKLDLAL
+547 SKLDLAM
-554 YFETGDETLFPH
+554 YFETGDETLFPN

-576 EKDKDWLRTPKE
+576 EKNKDWLRTPKE
-588 QVVRIMGAVQKP
+588 RVVRIMGAVQKP
-600 GRYTFND
+600 GRYNFDD
-607 TMSILDALAEAGG
+607 TMSILDVLAEAGG
-620 PSSSAL
+620 PSNSAL

-640 QSRVFDLEAFVKNP
+640 QSRVFDLEAFIKSP
-654 NSVNLPVLR
+654 NSANIPVLR

-677 LSQFRSNFLDFVTII
+677 LSQFKENFLDVITIL

>member
-1 MKFIVIILTILLSYS
+1 MKTIFTMLILLFL
-16 SVCLSNE
+16 VTPGV
-23 NAENNTRNIEVG
+23 ANTAADELEVQVG
-35 NKLFLYLPGEPE
+35 NKLFLYIPGEAE
-47 FENVFEVNK
+47 FDGLFEVDKN
-56 DGTILLPEIG
+56 GQINIPEIG
-66 KVVVINK
+66 QFNVANK
-73 QVSQVE
+73 TTAQIES
-79 GELKTLLSDIYVAME
+79 ELKPLLTELYVAID

-104 IIINVLGYVNTPS
+104 IFINVLGYVINPS
-117 QVSIPFDGNIQM
+117 QVSIPDDGNIQM
-129 VISAAGDLK
+129 VIAKADGLK

-149 RGEEVI
+149 RGDEVI

-163 DSGNSKLLPKL
+163 DTGNISLLPKL
-174 KSADTVFVPVS
+174 KSEDTVFVPVS

-197 QTLSASGDA
+197 QTLSATGDA
-206 SDNSAITLLGE
+206 SDKSAITILGE
-217 VHNPGSFSFKEQM
+217 VHNPGSFSFKEKM
-230 SVLDALMRAEGVT
+230 TILDALMRAEGVT
-243 RYADVTKIRVINDKT
+243 RYADVTKIRVILNET
-258 PIIFDLKAYLDKPNN
+258 PVIFDLKAYLDKPVNS
-273 DTMPRLKSGSTVY
+273 MPELEAGSTIY

-337 RQIKILTPDGESIL
+337 RLIKILTPQGESIL
-351 FDLQGYSEGLT
+351 FDLQSYSEGT
-362 SVTVPDL
+362 QTVKVPDL

-378 EKTDQ
+378 EKTDV
-383 NEKSWLKIPP
+383 NEKSWLKIPT
-393 KRAIKIIGAITSP
+393 KRAIKIIGAIQSP
-406 GRYEWSTEMDFTDL
+406 GRYEWSDEMDFTDL

-431 NINDIKIVRN
+431 NINDIKIIRD

-448 DLEKYTITDGQLT
+448 DLEKYTITDGRT
-461 LPQLIAGDTIIV
+461 SLPDLNAGDTIIV
-473 EELPVDPGNN
+473 EELPVDPADN
-483 KSQWIRQESSKSI
+483 KSQWIRQDSSKSI

-518 ILAAADG
+518 ILSAADG
-525 PNANADLRNI
+525 PNANADIRNI
-535 RITHR
+535 RVTHR
-540 NGNTARV
+540 NSNRARV

-566 VLPGDTIFVP
+566 VQPGDTIFIP
-576 EKDKDWLRTPKE
+576 EKNKDWLRTPKE
-588 QVVRIMGAVQKP
+588 RVVRIMGAVQKP
-600 GRYTFND
+600 GRYNFDD
-607 TMSILDALAEAGG
+607 TMSILDVLAEAGG
-620 PSSSAL
+620 PLNSAL

-640 QSRVFDLEAFVKNP
+640 QSRVFDLEAFIKSP
-654 NSVNLPVLR
+654 NSANIPVLR

-677 LSQFRSNFLDFVTII
+677 LSQFKDNFLDFITVI
-692 ALVVGL
+692 ALLVSL